1 MRRPPPGRQ
10 SQCEGLTTEEESPF
24 LMDTRNPSAPPH
36 AHTRVAGKNHPNRH
50 PIGDPIVELIAQGLG
65 KHPAAEQWRNLVA
78 VDLSFYKSHISE
90 EIRAEGEARRAV
102 ENVLEVL
109 EVRGIGIPEAVR
121 ERIVSCGDPETL
133 RRWHRRAVIAPSAE
147 QTFSEE
153 QGE

>member
-1 MRRPPPGRQ
+1 
-10 SQCEGLTTEEESPF
+10 
-24 LMDTRNPSAPPH
+24 
-36 AHTRVAGKNHPNRH
+36 
-50 PIGDPIVELIAQGLG
+50 
-65 KHPAAEQWRNLVA
+65 
-78 VDLSFYKSHISE
+78 VDLSFYKSYISE

-102 ENVLEVL
+102 EDVLEVL

-153 QGE
+153 QDE